1 MKKELMEKRPSY
13 LKYHQ
18 NENSK
23 SAQFEMKKKQHEGSI
38 WVIGTSSKP
47 ESIPNMEKFSK

>member
-1 MKKELMEKRPSY
+1 MEKRPSY
-13 LKYHQ
+13 LKYCQ

-23 SAQFEMKKKQHEGSI
+23 LARFEMKTKQHEGSI
-38 WVIGTSSKP
+38 WVIGTNSKT

>member
-1 MKKELMEKRPSY
+1 MEKRPSY
-13 LKYHQ
+13 LKYRQ

-23 SAQFEMKKKQHEGSI
+23 SARFEMKKKQHEGSI

-47 ESIPNMEKFSK
+47 ESTPNMENFSK